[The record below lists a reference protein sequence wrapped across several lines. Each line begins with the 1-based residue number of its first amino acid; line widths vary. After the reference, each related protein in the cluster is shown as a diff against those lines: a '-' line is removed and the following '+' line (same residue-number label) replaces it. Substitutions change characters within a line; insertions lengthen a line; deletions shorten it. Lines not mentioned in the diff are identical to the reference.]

1 MISSESRRVGV
12 TGVATPFEN
21 VKKKIKQRKK
31 KRRKQRRERECELT
45 SAKINSIGERFGS
58 ICTYL

>member
-21 VKKKIKQRKK
+21 VKKIKNKEKK
-31 KRRKQRRERECELT
+31 KREEKTEEKE
-45 SAKINSIGERFGS
+45 SVN
-58 ICTYL
+58 

>member
-21 VKKKIKQRKK
+21 VKKNKKQRKK
-31 KRRKQRRERECELT
+31 KEKKRQKRKRV
-45 SAKINSIGERFGS
+45 
-58 ICTYL
+58 

>member
-21 VKKKIKQRKK
+21 VKKIKNKEKK
-31 KRRKQRRERECELT
+31 KEKKRQKRKRV
-45 SAKINSIGERFGS
+45 
-58 ICTYL
+58 

>member
-21 VKKKIKQRKK
+21 VKKIKK
-31 KRRKQRRERECELT
+31 KEKREENKEEKE
-45 SAKINSIGERFGS
+45 SVN
-58 ICTYL
+58 

>member
-21 VKKKIKQRKK
+21 VKKIKK
-31 KRRKQRRERECELT
+31 KEKREEKKEERE
-45 SAKINSIGERFGS
+45 SVN
-58 ICTYL
+58 

>member
-21 VKKKIKQRKK
+21 VKKIKKQRKK
-31 KRRKQRRERECELT
+31 KEKKRQKRKRV
-45 SAKINSIGERFGS
+45 
-58 ICTYL
+58 

>member
-21 VKKKIKQRKK
+21 VKKNEKTKKK
-31 KRRKQRRERECELT
+31 KREEKTEEKE
-45 SAKINSIGERFGS
+45 SVN
-58 ICTYL
+58 

>member
-21 VKKKIKQRKK
+21 VKKNKKQRKK
-31 KRRKQRRERECELT
+31 KREEKTEEKE
-45 SAKINSIGERFGS
+45 SVN
-58 ICTYL
+58 

>member
-21 VKKKIKQRKK
+21 VKKIKKKEKK
-31 KRRKQRRERECELT
+31 KRRKDRRERECELT
-45 SAKINSIGERFGS
+45 SAKINSTGERFGS
-58 ICTYL
+58 ICSC

>member
-21 VKKKIKQRKK
+21 IKKIKKKEK
-31 KRRKQRRERECELT
+31 KRRKEGRERECELT
-45 SAKINSIGERFGS
+45 SAKINSTGERFGS
-58 ICTYL
+58 ICSC